1 MDGRYKVL
9 MVDDETDIVNF
20 FAQTF
25 KNFRHIDFL
34 SADQAVKGIE
44 TAKKEKPDVILLDL
58 RMPGMGGEEALA
70 TLKMELPKTKF
81 IIMTGWEDGSTRQRI
96 EKEIG
101 VDAYYTKPVDLEKVI
116 AKIMSLMMIKD

>member
-1 MDGRYKVL
+1 MDGKYKVL

-70 TLKMELPKTKF
+70 TLKQELPKTKF